1 MKRSLRRSVG
11 LLFFFE
17 NIRTPQFRKKT
28 MDDELNISWMNEL
41 ETDPINT
48 KEHTSTFTPTD
59 KVNIECQPTT
69 EIQYIF
75 INSVNEIEH
84 FFKETYDCFLRD
96 TSKSQLFEKP
106 KTQLSKEEILKLIQ
120 SNKIQRNK
128 RYRLSEMLE
137 YYINLEEEEWN
148 ELLETNAVDFNPQ
161 NLTNYFNKKTF
172 LKKINFVD
180 DIFFEPSVSLF
191 HKINCLY
198 LIYIENDSIVPVTKP
213 PIKISMEKVGNNI
226 KQKTKKVRFNEENLV
241 KINKKMTTTKKT
253 Y

>member
-1 MKRSLRRSVG
+1 
-11 LLFFFE
+11 
-17 NIRTPQFRKKT
+17 
-28 MDDELNISWMNEL
+28 MDDELNISWLNEL
-41 ETDPINT
+41 DTPKEPVTTATTQNPDTNPLQKPPRPPTTPVTNPQDPQD
-48 KEHTSTFTPTD
+48 TPTEE
-59 KVNIECQPTT
+59 VNIECQPTI

-75 INSVNEIEH
+75 INSSNEIEH
-84 FFKETYDCFLRD
+84 SFKETRQCILRD

-106 KTQLSKEEILKLIQ
+106 KTQLSKEELLKFIQ

-128 RYRLSEMLE
+128 RYRLSEMME
-137 YYINLEEEEWN
+137 YNINLEEEEWN

-161 NLTNYFNKKTF
+161 NLTNYFKKKTF

-213 PIKISMEKVGNNI
+213 PIKISMGKVGNNI
-226 KQKTKKVRFNEENLV
+226 KQRTKKVRFNEENLV
-241 KINKKMTTTKKT
+241 KINRKLTTTKKT
-253 Y
+253 H

>member
-1 MKRSLRRSVG
+1 
-11 LLFFFE
+11 
-17 NIRTPQFRKKT
+17 
-28 MDDELNISWMNEL
+28 MDDELNISWLNEL
-41 ETDPINT
+41 ETSTQSTDPVAPVAPVALQNPNI
-48 KEHTSTFTPTD
+48 TFDVTQAPD
-59 KVNIECQPTT
+59 ENINIECQPTI

-75 INSVNEIEH
+75 INSKNEIEH
-84 FFKETYDCFLRD
+84 SFKETYDCLFRD

-106 KTQLSKEEILKLIQ
+106 KTQLSKEELLKIIQ

-137 YYINLEEEEWN
+137 YYINIEEEEWN

-161 NLTNYFNKKTF
+161 NLTNYFKKKTF

-191 HKINCLY
+191 HKINSLY
-198 LIYIENDSIVPVTKP
+198 LIYIENDSIVSVTKP
-213 PIKISMEKVGNNI
+213 LIKISMGKVGNNI

-253 Y
+253 H